1 MLKRDNGT
9 QQKMFFGTIE
19 DLMPKEHFLRD
30 LDRYVDFG
38 FIYEKVE
45 HLYAATGRPSID
57 PVVLVKM
64 LLVGYL
70 YGIDSE
76 RKLGQEISVNIAY
89 RWFLG
94 LELGD
99 TVPDH
104 STISQ
109 LRRRKFRGTTVFQ
122 EIFDE
127 VVRKCIE
134 ARLVSG
140 KLLLTDSTHILA
152 NANKDRREVIE
163 VPDTPSEYMKR
174 LDREAYEE
182 GLIREPIQYDE
193 TKTKEVTK
201 SLTDPESGM
210 LNRPGKPHEFC
221 YLNHQ
226 TSDSE
231 NGIIT
236 DVFVTPGNTHDAVP
250 HTSRIEH
257 QIEKFGFETEAV
269 CADAGYDSSEIYTD
283 MDKRGI
289 KTYIPR
295 RPIGKANCN
304 YTEEFD
310 VDHFQYDDERDVYI
324 CPFGK
329 ELRFTS
335 YSKDKGTKRYQAKKT
350 DCRSCPFRYDCCNNA
365 NHPRRISRHMHESA
379 RQKQTKNLET
389 PEYYSAMRLR
399 KIWCEGNFSHQKE
412 RHNLRRTR
420 KRGIE
425 KVTEQCLLSAC
436 ALNLKRLVIALKK
449 SFYQPQYL
457 LFLSVCLFQAD
468 FFSFLCLL
476 CQQHRNARG
485 SPCILMAM
493 E

>member
-1 MLKRDNGT
+1 MLKREAGI
-9 QQKMFFGTIE
+9 QQKMFYGTIE
-19 DLMPKEHFLRD
+19 DLMPKEHFLRN
-30 LDRYVDFG
+30 LDKLVDFE
-38 FIYEKVE
+38 FVYEKVE
-45 HLYAATGRPSID
+45 RLYSNTGRPSID
-57 PVVLVKM
+57 PVVIVKM
-64 LLVGYL
+64 LLLGYL

-76 RKLGQEISVNIAY
+76 RKLEQEICVNIAY

-99 TVPDH
+99 SVPDH

-109 LRRRKFRGTTVFQ
+109 LRRRKFRGTKVFQ

-127 VVRKCIE
+127 VVRTCIE
-134 ARLVSG
+134 AGLVSG

-152 NANKDRREVIE
+152 SASKDRREVIE

-182 GLIREPIQYDE
+182 GLIRKPIQYDE

-226 TSDSE
+226 TSDSA

-236 DVFVTPGNTHDAVP
+236 DVYVTPGNTHDAVP
-250 HTSRIEH
+250 HTSRITY
-257 QIEKFGFETEAV
+257 QIDKFGFETEAV
-269 CADAGYDSSEIYTD
+269 CADAGYDSSEIYAD
-283 MDKRGI
+283 MDERGI

-304 YTEEFD
+304 YTDEFD
-310 VDHFQYDDERDVYI
+310 ASHFQYDDERDVYI

-329 ELRFTS
+329 ELRFAS
-335 YSKDKGTKRYQAKKT
+335 YSKDKGAKRYRAKKT
-350 DCRSCPFRYDCCNNA
+350 DCLSCPFHEDCCNNSK
-365 NHPRRISRHMHESA
+365 NPRRISRHMHESA
-379 RQKQTKNLET
+379 RLKQTKNVGT
-389 PEYYSAMRLR
+389 PEYYAAMRLR

-412 RHNLRRTR
+412 QHNLRRTR

-436 ALNLKRLVIALKK
+436 ALNLKRLVIALKRQLTNLIVLC
-449 SFYQPQYL
+449 FYP
-457 LFLSVCLFQAD
+457 FGGAQAD
-468 FFSFLCLL
+468 FLL
-476 CQQHRNARG
+476 
-485 SPCILMAM
+485 ILQDFVNSAVKGGGTRSVT
-493 E
+493 EGL

>member
-76 RKLGQEISVNIAY
+76 RKLEQEISVNIAY

-152 NANKDRREVIE
+152 NANKDR
-163 VPDTPSEYMKR
+163 
-174 LDREAYEE
+174 
-182 GLIREPIQYDE
+182 
-193 TKTKEVTK
+193 
-201 SLTDPESGM
+201 
-210 LNRPGKPHEFC
+210 
-221 YLNHQ
+221 
-226 TSDSE
+226 
-231 NGIIT
+231 
-236 DVFVTPGNTHDAVP
+236 
-250 HTSRIEH
+250 
-257 QIEKFGFETEAV
+257 
-269 CADAGYDSSEIYTD
+269 
-283 MDKRGI
+283 
-289 KTYIPR
+289 
-295 RPIGKANCN
+295 
-304 YTEEFD
+304 
-310 VDHFQYDDERDVYI
+310 
-324 CPFGK
+324 
-329 ELRFTS
+329 
-335 YSKDKGTKRYQAKKT
+335 
-350 DCRSCPFRYDCCNNA
+350 
-365 NHPRRISRHMHESA
+365 
-379 RQKQTKNLET
+379 
-389 PEYYSAMRLR
+389 
-399 KIWCEGNFSHQKE
+399 
-412 RHNLRRTR
+412 
-420 KRGIE
+420 
-425 KVTEQCLLSAC
+425 
-436 ALNLKRLVIALKK
+436 
-449 SFYQPQYL
+449 
-457 LFLSVCLFQAD
+457 
-468 FFSFLCLL
+468 
-476 CQQHRNARG
+476 
-485 SPCILMAM
+485 
-493 E
+493 